1 MTLSNKLIELL
12 GAIGND
18 IKNIYTQLTNLVN
31 GKVYYKPIEKLDIT
45 QITRSIAINYSPEL
59 IRVYRNGLLLR
70 GDGDDY
76 IATDGQTIE
85 FTFDLSVGDEL
96 DIERISVD
104 NADPGSLQLALDDK
118 ADKAEVIKA
127 NTNEAIAGINN
138 TKVMTPLRVK
148 EAVDAIIRTGKIVHT
163 GNTPPVDPID
173 NMLWYDTD
181 EGYLAVFLNN
191 GITSQWVTILGG
203 GGSSTT
209 AWADI
214 TDKPT
219 AFAPSPHDHTWDSVQ
234 NKPASFPPDGHT
246 QDWSTIE
253 NTPVTY
259 PPSTHEHSDLLEAD
273 FSDFTDKTI
282 DGTETLVFSTRLKAT
297 VQTVLNWILAKANT
311 WTGIQKFRTVI
322 FESQYANGNSG
333 TARAIN
339 WSLSQKQSLVL
350 NGNCTI
356 TQSFPGIGN
365 YQLLLKQD
373 ATGNR
378 SVTWSGVSLYIGGIT
393 QSAVNTA
400 ANSYSIASIYY
411 DGTNIFLGVSKVNA

>member
-1 MTLSNKLIELL
+1 MSLASQFLDTLN
-12 GAIGND
+12 AIGND
-18 IKNIYTQLTNLVN
+18 IKSLV
-31 GKVYYKPIEKLDIT
+31 
-45 QITRSIAINYSPEL
+45 S
-59 IRVYRNGLLLR
+59 
-70 GDGDDY
+70 
-76 IATDGQTIE
+76 QT
-85 FTFDLSVGDEL
+85 T
-96 DIERISVD
+96 
-104 NADPGSLQLALDDK
+104 K
-118 ADKAEVIKA
+118 ADKTEAEGL
-127 NTNEAIAGINN
+127 TDN

-181 EGYLAVFLNN
+181 EGYLAIFLNI
-191 GITSQWVTILGG
+191 GSTTQWVTILGG
-203 GGSSTT
+203 GGSSAT

-219 AFAPSPHDHTWDSVQ
+219 
-234 NKPASFPPDGHT
+234 SFPPAGHN

-253 NTPVTY
+253 NTPATY
-259 PPSTHEHSDLLEAD
+259 PPSTHTHSNLLEAD
-273 FSDFTDKTI
+273 FTDFTDKTI
-282 DGTETLVFSTRLKAT
+282 NGTETLVFSTRLKAT

-322 FESQYANGNSG
+322 FESEYANGNSG
-333 TARAIN
+333 TAKAIN

-365 YQLLLKQD
+365 YQLILKQD

-393 QSAVNTA
+393 QSAVNTT

>member
-1 MTLSNKLIELL
+1 MTFSNKLIELL
-12 GAIGND
+12 VAIGND

-31 GKVYYKPIEKLDIT
+31 GKVYYKPIEKIDIT
-45 QITRSIAINYSPEL
+45 QITRSITINYSPEL

-96 DIERISVD
+96 DIERISAD
-104 NADPGSLQLALDDK
+104 NADPDSLQLALDNK

-173 NMLWYDTD
+173 NMLWYNAD
-181 EGYLAVFLNN
+181 EGYLAIFLNN
-191 GITSQWVTILGG
+191 GTTSQWVTILGG

-214 TDKPT
+214 TDKP
-219 AFAPSPHDHTWDSVQ
+219 
-234 NKPASFPPDGHT
+234 ASFPPDGHN

-253 NTPVTY
+253 NTPATY
-259 PPSTHEHSDLLEAD
+259 PPSTHEHSDLLEAN
-273 FSDFTDKTI
+273 FSGFTDKTI
-282 DGTETLVFSTRLKAT
+282 DGTETLVFSTKLKAT

-322 FESQYANGNSG
+322 FESEYANGNSG
-333 TARAIN
+333 TAKAIN

-350 NGNCTI
+350 NRNCTI

-378 SVTWSGVSLYIGGIT
+378 SVTWSGVSLYIGSTNQPAI
-393 QSAVNTA
+393 NTA

>member
-1 MTLSNKLIELL
+1 MTFSNKLIELL
-12 GAIGND
+12 VAIGND

-31 GKVYYKPIEKLDIT
+31 GKVYYKPIEKIDIT
-45 QITRSIAINYSPEL
+45 QITRSITINYSPEL

-96 DIERISVD
+96 DIERISAD
-104 NADPGSLQLALDDK
+104 NADPDSLQLALDNK

-138 TKVMTPLRVK
+138 TKLMTPLRVK

-181 EGYLAVFLNN
+181 EGYLAIFLNI
-191 GITSQWVTILGG
+191 GSTTQWVTILGG
-203 GGSSTT
+203 AGSSTT

-214 TDKPT
+214 TDKP
-219 AFAPSPHDHTWDSVQ
+219 
-234 NKPASFPPDGHT
+234 ASFPPAGHN

-253 NTPVTY
+253 NTPATY
-259 PPSTHEHSDLLEAD
+259 PPSTHGHSNLLEAN
-273 FSDFTDKTI
+273 FSGFTDKTI

-297 VQTVLNWILAKANT
+297 VQAVLNWILAKANT

-322 FESQYANGNSG
+322 FESEYANGNSG
-333 TARAIN
+333 TTKAIN

-350 NGNCTI
+350 NNNCTI
-356 TQSFPGIGN
+356 SQSFPGIGN

-373 ATGNR
+373 AKGNR
-378 SVTWSGVSLYIGGIT
+378 SVTWSGVSLYIGGT
-393 QSAVNTA
+393 NQSAVNTA

>member
-1 MTLSNKLIELL
+1 MSLASQFLDTLN
-12 GAIGND
+12 AIGDD
-18 IKNIYTQLTNLVN
+18 IKSLV
-31 GKVYYKPIEKLDIT
+31 
-45 QITRSIAINYSPEL
+45 S
-59 IRVYRNGLLLR
+59 
-70 GDGDDY
+70 
-76 IATDGQTIE
+76 QT
-85 FTFDLSVGDEL
+85 T
-96 DIERISVD
+96 
-104 NADPGSLQLALDDK
+104 K
-118 ADKAEVIKA
+118 ADKTEAEGL
-127 NTNEAIAGINN
+127 TDN

-173 NMLWYDTD
+173 NMLWYDAD
-181 EGYLAVFLNN
+181 EGYLAIFLNN
-191 GITSQWVTILGG
+191 GTTSQWVTILGG

-214 TDKPT
+214 TNKPT
-219 AFAPSPHDHTWDSVQ
+219 
-234 NKPASFPPDGHT
+234 SFPPAGHN

-253 NTPVTY
+253 NTPATY
-259 PPSTHEHSDLLEAD
+259 PPSTHTHSNLLEAD
-273 FSDFTDKTI
+273 FTDFTDKTI
-282 DGTETLVFSTRLKAT
+282 NGTETLVFSTRLKAT

-322 FESQYANGNSG
+322 FESEYANGNSG
-333 TARAIN
+333 TAKAIN

-350 NGNCTI
+350 NRNCTI

-365 YQLLLKQD
+365 YQLLIRQD

-378 SVTWSGVSLYIGGIT
+378 TVTWSGVSLYIGGAS
-393 QSAVNTA
+393 QAAVNTA

>member
-1 MTLSNKLIELL
+1 MSLASQFLDILN
-12 GAIGND
+12 AIGND
-18 IKNIYTQLTNLVN
+18 IKSLV
-31 GKVYYKPIEKLDIT
+31 
-45 QITRSIAINYSPEL
+45 S
-59 IRVYRNGLLLR
+59 
-70 GDGDDY
+70 
-76 IATDGQTIE
+76 QT
-85 FTFDLSVGDEL
+85 T
-96 DIERISVD
+96 
-104 NADPGSLQLALDDK
+104 K
-118 ADKAEVIKA
+118 ADKTEAESL
-127 NTNEAIAGINN
+127 TDN
-138 TKVMTPLRVK
+138 TKLMTPLRVK

-173 NMLWYDTD
+173 NMLWYNTD

-191 GITSQWVTILGG
+191 GTTSQWVTILGG

-214 TDKPT
+214 TDKP
-219 AFAPSPHDHTWDSVQ
+219 
-234 NKPASFPPDGHT
+234 ASFPPAGHN

-253 NTPVTY
+253 NTPATY
-259 PPSTHEHSDLLEAD
+259 PPSTHGHSDLLEAN
-273 FSDFTDKTI
+273 FSGFTDKTI
-282 DGTETLVFSTRLKAT
+282 NGTETLVFSTRLKAT

-322 FESQYANGNSG
+322 FESEYANGNSG
-333 TARAIN
+333 TAKAIN

-378 SVTWSGVSLYIGGIT
+378 SVTWSGVSLYIGGIA
-393 QSAVNTA
+393 QSVVNTA

>member
-1 MTLSNKLIELL
+1 MSLASQFLDTLN
-12 GAIGND
+12 AIGAD
-18 IKNIYTQLTNLVN
+18 IKSLV
-31 GKVYYKPIEKLDIT
+31 
-45 QITRSIAINYSPEL
+45 S
-59 IRVYRNGLLLR
+59 
-70 GDGDDY
+70 
-76 IATDGQTIE
+76 QT
-85 FTFDLSVGDEL
+85 T
-96 DIERISVD
+96 
-104 NADPGSLQLALDDK
+104 K
-118 ADKAEVIKA
+118 ADKTEAEGL
-127 NTNEAIAGINN
+127 TDN
-138 TKVMTPLRVK
+138 TKLMTPLRVK

-173 NMLWYDTD
+173 NMLWYDAD
-181 EGYLAVFLNN
+181 EGYLAIFLNN
-191 GITSQWVTILGG
+191 GTTSQWVTILGG
-203 GGSSTT
+203 AGSSNT

-219 AFAPSPHDHTWDSVQ
+219 AFTPSPHDHTWSSIQ
-234 NKPASFPPDGHT
+234 NKPTSFPPDGHNH
-246 QDWSTIE
+246 DWSTIE
-253 NTPVTY
+253 NKPVTY

-282 DGTETLVFSTRLKAT
+282 DGTETLVFSTKLKAT

-333 TARAIN
+333 TSEAIN

-350 NGNCTI
+350 TGNCTI
-356 TQSFPGIGN
+356 TQKFPGVGN
-365 YQLLLKQD
+365 YQLLIRQD

-378 SVTWSGVSLYIGGIT
+378 TVTWSGVSLYIGGASQAAI
-393 QSAVNTA
+393 NTA

>member
-1 MTLSNKLIELL
+1 MSLASQFLDTLN
-12 GAIGND
+12 AIGDD
-18 IKNIYTQLTNLVN
+18 IKSLV
-31 GKVYYKPIEKLDIT
+31 
-45 QITRSIAINYSPEL
+45 S
-59 IRVYRNGLLLR
+59 
-70 GDGDDY
+70 
-76 IATDGQTIE
+76 QT
-85 FTFDLSVGDEL
+85 T
-96 DIERISVD
+96 
-104 NADPGSLQLALDDK
+104 K
-118 ADKAEVIKA
+118 ADKTEAEGL
-127 NTNEAIAGINN
+127 TDN

-173 NMLWYDTD
+173 NMLWYNTD
-181 EGYLAVFLNN
+181 EGYLIVFLNN
-191 GITSQWVTILGG
+191 GTTSQWVTILGG

-214 TDKPT
+214 TNKPT
-219 AFAPSPHDHTWDSVQ
+219 
-234 NKPASFPPDGHT
+234 SFPPAGHN

-253 NTPVTY
+253 NTPATY
-259 PPSTHEHSDLLEAD
+259 PPSTHTHSNLLEAD
-273 FSDFTDKTI
+273 FTGFTDKTI
-282 DGTETLVFSTRLKAT
+282 NGTETLVFSTRLKAT

-322 FESQYANGNSG
+322 FESEYANGNSG
-333 TARAIN
+333 TAKAIN

-350 NGNCTI
+350 NRNCTI

-365 YQLLLKQD
+365 YQLLIRQD

-378 SVTWSGVSLYIGGIT
+378 TVTWSGVSLYIGGAS
-393 QSAVNTA
+393 QAAVNTA

>member
-1 MTLSNKLIELL
+1 MSLASQFLDTLN
-12 GAIGND
+12 AIGDD
-18 IKNIYTQLTNLVN
+18 IKSLF
-31 GKVYYKPIEKLDIT
+31 
-45 QITRSIAINYSPEL
+45 S
-59 IRVYRNGLLLR
+59 
-70 GDGDDY
+70 
-76 IATDGQTIE
+76 QT
-85 FTFDLSVGDEL
+85 T
-96 DIERISVD
+96 
-104 NADPGSLQLALDDK
+104 K
-118 ADKAEVIKA
+118 ADKTEAEGL
-127 NTNEAIAGINN
+127 TDN
-138 TKVMTPLRVK
+138 TKLMTPLRVK

-173 NMLWYDTD
+173 NMLWYNTD

-191 GITSQWVTILGG
+191 GTTSQWVTILGG

-214 TDKPT
+214 TDKP
-219 AFAPSPHDHTWDSVQ
+219 
-234 NKPASFPPDGHT
+234 ASFPPAGHN

-253 NTPVTY
+253 NKPVTY
-259 PPSTHEHSDLLEAD
+259 PPSTHGHSDLLEAN
-273 FSDFTDKTI
+273 FSGFTNKTI

-333 TARAIN
+333 TAKAIN

-350 NGNCTI
+350 SGNCTI

-378 SVTWSGVSLYIGGIT
+378 SVTWSGVSLYIGSTNQPAI
-393 QSAVNTA
+393 NTA